1 MRTVTKTYQDGEII
15 YRQGEDSHWAFEVL
29 EGSVELVKDG
39 PDGPT
44 VMARL
49 KPGELFGEMGILD
62 NAPRST
68 TARAR
73 GAVTAKGIPRDEFL
87 RQVEADPETALK
99 VMTKLAKRMRSP
111 DGGDAVRA
119 AAYKA
124 VVANLPVPVA
134 SESPVPTNVALRIGR
149 PMPVNLIG
157 DRKPTFMEKIFDSV
171 VKDPTRRPG
180 KKSKNPAPGDILI
193 LVGRLRDDY
202 EDLQHK
208 LLLQALDGIP
218 GIRAVGIDRDLT
230 KFMPGL
236 SEPNAALN
244 DDLMKRATREARGW
258 MVAQNADLLIW
269 GNIDS
274 TGRNL
279 ELHFTATASSPG
291 ERPGRFTA
299 LNTMTM
305 PVDFYTEWV
314 PLIRAVAL
322 AAIDPRSFPQGRILR
337 SALPALAQTARS
349 MGLDPSAAMEPA
361 ERASILV
368 CYGNVCA
375 VCAQLEGDRSWYHTA
390 VEAWRAAIELAGQDQ
405 GSLTG
410 QLYQQ
415 LGLVLQI
422 IAERANDPDCLE
434 QAADA
439 YRRALMHI
447 SRRKQSLDWGLVKY
461 RLGCVLYKIDMAIGD
476 DNALREAIHAC
487 QASRQVFNR
496 YTHPIRW
503 SEVSNTLAQ
512 ILQVYGDNVRS
523 MPILEYAVKC
533 CFAALQVRT
542 PDTAPLQWASI
553 QNTLG
558 SALFLLAKH
567 TGEWEYMRQ
576 SSDAFRMALMVYKD
590 HGAGRMAVVTERNL
604 LRAEKQI
611 NSSHEK
617 HAGDPVWAQS
627 FNIADDP
634 ESYDW
639 QAFLDGSATD
649 GRNDSGSSISE
660 VA

>member
-1 MRTVTKTYQDGEII
+1 MRTVTKTYKDGEII

-29 EGSVELVKDG
+29 EGTVELVRDG
-39 PDGPT
+39 PEGPT
-44 VMARL
+44 VMQRL
-49 KPGELFGEMGILD
+49 KAGELFGELGILD
-62 NAPRST
+62 NTPRAA

-73 GAVTAKGIPRDEFL
+73 GGVAVKAIPRDEFL
-87 RQVEADPETALK
+87 RQVEADPDTALK
-99 VMTKLAKRMRSP
+99 VMTKLARRMRSP
-111 DGGDAVRA
+111 EGGDPIRA
-119 AAYKA
+119 AAYKSA
-124 VVANLPVPVA
+124 VSNLPVPVL
-134 SESPVPTNVALRIGR
+134 SETLIATPVPVRVGR
-149 PMPVNLIG
+149 PLPANLIG
-157 DRKPTFMEKIFDSV
+157 ERKPNFMEKIFDAV

-180 KKSKNPAPGDILI
+180 KKAKNPPPADILV
-193 LVGRLRDDY
+193 LVCKLRDDY
-202 EDLQHK
+202 EDIQHK
-208 LLLQALDGIP
+208 LLVQALDGIP
-218 GIRAVGIDRDLT
+218 GVRAISLERDLT
-230 KFMPGL
+230 KTMPGL
-236 SEPNAALN
+236 TEPGASSN
-244 DDLMKRATREARGW
+244 DDLMKRATREARSW
-258 MVAQNADLLIW
+258 MTAQNADLLIW
-269 GNIDS
+269 GNIDA

-299 LNTMTM
+299 LNTLTM
-305 PVDFYTEWV
+305 PVDFYTDWV
-314 PLIRAVAL
+314 PLLRAVTL

-337 SALPALAQTARS
+337 SALPAIAQTART
-349 MGLDPSAAMEPA
+349 MGLDPSAAMEPS
-361 ERASILV
+361 ERASIQF

-390 VEAWRAAIELAGQDQ
+390 VEAWRAAIEVAGQDQ
-405 GSLTG
+405 SPLTG

-422 IAERANDPDCLE
+422 IAERTNDIDCLE

-447 SRRKQSLDWGLVKY
+447 SRRKQTLDWGLVKY
-461 RLGCVLYKIDMAIGD
+461 RLGCVLYKVDMAMGD

-512 ILQVYGDNVRS
+512 ILQVYGDNTRS
-523 MPILEYAVKC
+523 VPVLEYAVKC
-533 CFAALQVRT
+533 CIAALQVRT

-567 TGEWEYMRQ
+567 TGEWDYMRQ
-576 SSDAFRMALMVYKD
+576 SSDAFRMALTVYKD
-590 HGAGRMAVVTERNL
+590 HGAGRMAIITERNL
-604 LRAEKQI
+604 QRADKQI
-611 NSSHEK
+611 HSSHEK
-617 HAGDPVWAQS
+617 HTNDPVWAQS
-627 FNIADDP
+627 FNIADETD
-634 ESYDW
+634 YDW
-639 QAFLDGSATD
+639 QSFLDGT
-649 GRNDSGSSISE
+649 GSDAGSQVSE